1 MKQEPK
7 RLITKETAE
16 QLEQETKKRVAKM
29 QKEFSIPP
37 KMKVFENTE
46 KYSQLISQVGVPVTA
61 LCEHHE
67 VSFTGDVSI
76 GYIPGDVLIGLS
88 KLARVS
94 EYFLN
99 PTVKTVQEKATQ
111 QISNYLEKTLKPKGL
126 MVIVRARH
134 NCVSYRGIKKP
145 SVTITSSVTGLF
157 KDDLGLRQEFL
168 QIVHLNSEKI

>member
-1 MKQEPK
+1 MIK
-7 RLITKETAE
+7 KETQA
-16 QLEQETKKRVAKM
+16 QLCEETAKRVAKM

-37 KMKVFENTE
+37 KLKVFENTE
-46 KYSQLISQVGVPVTA
+46 KYSQLIAQVGVPVSA

-67 VSFTGDVSI
+67 VAFSGDVSI
-76 GYIPGDVLIGLS
+76 GYVPNDSLVGLS

-94 EYFLN
+94 EHFLN

-111 QISNYLEKTLKPKGL
+111 QIINYLEKSLKPLGI

-134 NCVSYRGIKKP
+134 NCVTYRGVKKAG
-145 SVTITSSVTGLF
+145 VTVTSAVSGLF
-157 KDDLGLRQEFL
+157 KEDLGLRQEFL